1 LADSS
6 LAGSRAATPE
16 HRGCGRERRGRA
28 YRGRGSGSFL
38 VQRRSTRRNDCDG
51 GVLRQRTR
59 SSGRWRRRGS
69 GGLTRYWGG
78 SLALLLCALLGSA
91 PSAADARSTAL
102 PDSTPS
108 AADARSTAL
117 PDSTPSAADARST
130 ALLLFVPGT
139 PTAVESELASL
150 HSFSTGLLSATQGSY
165 TTAQLLLDLTQGA
178 RVSYSSYSPQHP
190 PVLSLVGRQ
199 VLPWSKVLARAH
211 GAPQIL
217 EPGLLAA
224 SIPGG
229 AAYAGIVG
237 EDHED
242 GVAGANHTGTMTTV
256 SLGGAAT
263 LSARLARLYSQR
275 SLVIADLPAGPAGY
289 ADLRALSATRPPGQL
304 LIVLPRVGPAP
315 GHELLWVGLAG
326 LGGGHTLT
334 SQTTNQ
340 RGLVST
346 VDLAPTVL
354 EHLGL
359 GVPSA
364 MRGRPIVLD
373 GSFDGPHLR
382 SLRARLLVVYPRRL
396 PALACL
402 LGVWALLALVA
413 SLLPHDA
420 RARRRAR
427 AWVIRVGALALL
439 WTPVAELLPAAL
451 EPTRGVEYALLVLL
465 CFSFGALT
473 DRLLPWPR
481 APLAPAVVAV
491 VALTADA
498 LAGTQLLV
506 RSLLGPDPA
515 LGVRFYGIGNEL
527 KSCLAVLVFA
537 AVAAALYPLA
547 RGSAKQGAATGD
559 RVSSEI
565 LAPASPSSRELHGA
579 AVTMALAGIALAIV
593 EGSARI
599 GAGVG
604 GVILVSAGTAVATV
618 LLLPGALTRRRAL
631 VVLISPV
638 VALVALAALD
648 LLTAHGG
655 GHYTGSVL
663 HARSAGDIRD
673 IIVRRYGAAWDEL
686 KHGAM
691 PLATALA
698 LVAAFVGVRRRE
710 RLLAPVDGDRV
721 WLAALAGGLT
731 AGIVGALSE
740 DSGPVLLVV
749 AVFALA
755 CLLGYLWSAPPAP
768 LTPPRTPH
776 TRRAARSRA
785 RTPPGALSR

>member
-1 LADSS
+1 MASI
-6 LAGSRAATPE
+6 
-16 HRGCGRERRGRA
+16 
-28 YRGRGSGSFL
+28 
-38 VQRRSTRRNDCDG
+38 
-51 GVLRQRTR
+51 
-59 SSGRWRRRGS
+59 
-69 GGLTRYWGG
+69 
-78 SLALLLCALLGSA
+78 
-91 PSAADARSTAL
+91 ADAR
-102 PDSTPS
+102 
-108 AADARSTAL
+108 
-117 PDSTPSAADARST
+117 
-130 ALLLFVPGT
+130 
-139 PTAVESELASL
+139 PTAVVVFVPASPVLAETQPPSY
-150 HSFSTGLLSATQGSY
+150 STGLLSATQGSY
-165 TTAQLLLDLTQGA
+165 TTAQLLLDVTQGA

-190 PVLSLVGRQ
+190 PMLSLLGRQ
-199 VLPWSKVLARAH
+199 VEPWSRVLARAH

-229 AAYAGIVG
+229 AAYAGIIG
-237 EDHED
+237 EDHKD
-242 GVAGANHTGTMTTV
+242 GVAGADRTGRVATV

-263 LSARLARLYSQR
+263 LPARIERLSSQNG
-275 SLVIADLPAGPAGY
+275 LVIADLPAGSAGV
-289 ADLRALSATRPPGQL
+289 ADLRALGATRPTDQL

-315 GHELLWVGLAG
+315 GNELLWIALAG

-334 SQTTNQ
+334 SQTTTQ

-346 VDLAPTVL
+346 VDLAPTIL
-354 EHLGL
+354 DHLGL
-359 GVPSA
+359 PIPSA
-364 MRGRPIVLD
+364 MRGTSIMLD
-373 GSFDGPHLR
+373 GSFDGSYLR

-402 LGVWALLALVA
+402 LGVWALLALIA
-413 SLLPHDA
+413 SLLPRDA
-420 RARRRAR
+420 PARRRAR
-427 AWVIRVGALALL
+427 AWVVRAGALALL
-439 WTPVAELLPAAL
+439 WTPVAELVPAAL
-451 EPTRGVEYALLVLL
+451 EPARGVEYALLVLL
-465 CFSFGALT
+465 CFSLGALT

-481 APLAPAVVAV
+481 APLAPAVVSV

-527 KSCLAVLVFA
+527 KSGLAVLVFA
-537 AVAAALYPLA
+537 AVAAALYPRGRGRGRAKHGAVAGDGASSETLA
-547 RGSAKQGAATGD
+547 PPAPSPHERRRAAT
-559 RVSSEI
+559 
-565 LAPASPSSRELHGA
+565 
-579 AVTMALAGIALAIV
+579 TMALAGIALAIV

-631 VVLISPV
+631 MVLISPV

-648 LLTAHGG
+648 LLTAHGT

-698 LVAAFVGVRRRE
+698 LVASVVGVRRRE
-710 RLLAPVDGDRV
+710 RLLAPVHGDPV

-731 AGIVGALSE
+731 AGVVGALSE

-755 CLLGYLWSAPPAP
+755 CLLGYLWSAPPER
-768 LTPPRTPH
+768 LTPPRTPDTH
-776 TRRAARSRA
+776 HAARSRA

>member
-1 LADSS
+1 V
-6 LAGSRAATPE
+6 P
-16 HRGCGRERRGRA
+16 
-28 YRGRGSGSFL
+28 
-38 VQRRSTRRNDCDG
+38 
-51 GVLRQRTR
+51 
-59 SSGRWRRRGS
+59 
-69 GGLTRYWGG
+69 
-78 SLALLLCALLGSA
+78 
-91 PSAADARSTAL
+91 P
-102 PDSTPS
+102 
-108 AADARSTAL
+108 
-117 PDSTPSAADARST
+117 DARST
-130 ALLLFVPGT
+130 ALLLFLPGSSAT
-139 PTAVESELASL
+139 VESELASL
-150 HSFSTGLLSATQGSY
+150 PSFSTGLLSATQGSY
-165 TTAQLLLDLTQGA
+165 TTAQLLLDITQGA
-178 RVSYSSYSPQHP
+178 RVSYSSYSPQRP
-190 PVLSLVGRQ
+190 PVLSLMGGQ
-199 VLPWSKVLARAH
+199 VTPWSRVLARAH
-211 GAPQIL
+211 GAHQIL

-237 EDHED
+237 QDHED
-242 GVAGANHTGTMTTV
+242 GVAGADRTGRVTTV
-256 SLGGAAT
+256 SLGGTAT
-263 LSARLARLYSQR
+263 LPARIASLYSR
-275 SLVIADLPAGPAGY
+275 DNLVIADLPARSAGV
-289 ADLRALSATRPPGQL
+289 ADVRALSATRRAGEL

-315 GHELLWVGLAG
+315 GNELLWVGLAG

-346 VDLAPTVL
+346 VDLAPTIL
-354 EHLGL
+354 THLGL
-359 GVPSA
+359 PIPSA
-364 MRGRPIVLD
+364 MRGKPIALD
-373 GSFDGPHLR
+373 GSYDGSYLR
-382 SLRARLLVVYPRRL
+382 SLRARLLVVYSRRL
-396 PALACL
+396 PALAYL
-402 LGVWALLALVA
+402 LGVWALLALVV
-413 SLLPHDA
+413 SLLALDTPT
-420 RARRRAR
+420 RRRAR
-427 AWVIRVGALALL
+427 AWVVRIGALALL
-439 WTPVAELLPAAL
+439 WTPAAELLPAAL
-451 EPTRGVEYALLVLL
+451 EPARGVEYGLLVVL
-465 CFSFGALT
+465 CFSLGALT

-491 VALTADA
+491 AALSIDA
-498 LAGTQLLV
+498 LVGTQLLV

-527 KSCLAVLVFA
+527 KSGLAVLVFA
-537 AVAAALYPLA
+537 AVAAALYPVKDL
-547 RGSAKQGAATGD
+547 R
-559 RVSSEI
+559 R
-565 LAPASPSSRELHGA
+565 A

-631 VVLISPV
+631 VVLISPA

-648 LLTAHGG
+648 LLTAHGT

-673 IIVRRYGAAWDEL
+673 IVVRRYGAAWDEL

-698 LVAAFVGVRRRE
+698 LVAAFVGIRRRE
-710 RLLAPVDGDRV
+710 RLLAPVDGDPV

-731 AGIVGALSE
+731 AGVAGALSE

-755 CLLGYLWSAPPAP
+755 CLLGYLRSGPPAR
-768 LTPPRTPH
+768 LTAPRTPD